1 MASTKEQFDFILEQ
15 LSGLDEVSFRA
26 LYLYPKAGSKAAAC
40 APYDAQAA
48 AFRFE
53 RRKGSLGLHS
63 DLKENF

>member
-26 LYLYPKAGSKAAAC
+26 LYPYPKAGSKAAAC

-48 AFRFE
+48 AFR
-53 RRKGSLGLHS
+53 
-63 DLKENF
+63 